1 MKKRI
6 LISEVERR
14 QILSK
19 HLKVGYNTFLFEQTT
34 NYTIQD
40 IQNKLNQAPFNAG
53 LVADNR
59 FGPKTSAA
67 IVKALDTIKTGG
79 VTSAPS
85 TASTET
91 TGSNTATTQ
100 TNTSTTGTNTSTTGT
115 GTATTTT
122 GTGTATT
129 TTGTGTATTT
139 TGSNTSTTGKEDP
152 SSGD

>member
-100 TNTSTTGTNTSTTGT
+100 TNTSTTGSNTATTQTNTSTTGT
-115 GTATTTT
+115 NTT
-122 GTGTATT
+122 GTGTVTS
-129 TTGTGTATTT
+129 

>member
-1 MKKRI
+1 MKQKI
-6 LISEVERR
+6 LISESERR

-19 HLKVGYNTFLFEQTT
+19 HLKSGYRTINEQET
-34 NYTIQD
+34 NYTIGD
-40 IQNKLNQAPFNAG
+40 IQNKLNKDFGSN
-53 LVADNR
+53 LVADNK

-67 IVKALDTIKTGG
+67 IVSALDKVKSGG
-79 VTSAPS
+79 VTTGSN
-85 TASTET
+85 TAT

-100 TNTSTTGTNTSTTGT
+100 TNTSTTGTNTTGTET

-129 TTGTGTATTT
+129 TGTGTATTT
-139 TGSNTSTTGKEDP
+139 TGSNTGGKEDP

>member
-100 TNTSTTGTNTSTTGT
+100 TNTSTTGTNTTGT
-115 GTATTTT
+115 GTVTS
-122 GTGTATT
+122 
-129 TTGTGTATTT
+129 

>member
-100 TNTSTTGTNTSTTGT
+100 THTSTTGSNTATTQTNTSTTGTNTTGT
-115 GTATTTT
+115 GTVTS
-122 GTGTATT
+122 
-129 TTGTGTATTT
+129 

>member
-40 IQNKLNQAPFNAG
+40 IQNKFNQAPFNAG

-100 TNTSTTGTNTSTTGT
+100 TNTSTTGSNTATTQTNTSTTGT
-115 GTATTTT
+115 NTT
-122 GTGTATT
+122 GTGTVTS
-129 TTGTGTATTT
+129 

>member
-6 LISEVERR
+6 LISEVERK

-19 HLKVGYNTFLFEQTT
+19 HLKVGYKTLLSEENT

-67 IVKALDTIKTGG
+67 IVKALDSVKTGNVG
-79 VTSAPS
+79 SA
-85 TASTET
+85 TSTEI
-91 TGSNTATTQ
+91 GRAHV
-100 TNTSTTGTNTSTTGT
+100 
-115 GTATTTT
+115 
-122 GTGTATT
+122 
-129 TTGTGTATTT
+129 
-139 TGSNTSTTGKEDP
+139 
-152 SSGD
+152 